1 MSTIQI
7 MKKFNEISLLKEL
20 FYETLWP
27 TRCAICDKP
36 GYLLCPECSRKLP
49 YIDQLKTCQT
59 CGEPFGN
66 IQCCGCNEHSNFD
79 KCTSIFFLNND
90 TGKIITTYK
99 DAGERR
105 LASVIAYFLSKA
117 VNPN

>member
-1 MSTIQI
+1 MMDVNNITII
-7 MKKFNEISLLKEL
+7 KKAIA
-20 FYETLWP
+20 ETIWP

-49 YIDQLKTCQT
+49 YIDQLKTCPN

-66 IQCCGCNEHSNFD
+66 IQCCGCNGQTQFD
-79 KCTSIFFLNND
+79 KCVSVFFLNND

-99 DAGERR
+99 DGGERR
-105 LASVIAYFLSKA
+105 LAYVIAYFLHKA
-117 VNPN
+117 INPN